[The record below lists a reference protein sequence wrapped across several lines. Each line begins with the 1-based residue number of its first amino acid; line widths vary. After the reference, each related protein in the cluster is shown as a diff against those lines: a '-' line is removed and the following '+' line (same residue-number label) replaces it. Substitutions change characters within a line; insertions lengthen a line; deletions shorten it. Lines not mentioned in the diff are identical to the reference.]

1 MNNNGCI
8 LNNHSELGYR
18 TKHGPALLISSQ
30 GWDTLQELVDRGLT
44 TKVDPGTTRLL
55 GPLGHRRCAHTRGE
69 VVSH

>member
-55 GPLGHRRCAHTRGE
+55 EHLTNVAALTRG
-69 VVSH
+69 VKW